1 MNMLSDR
8 INKMSESATLA
19 MARLSR
25 ELKEQGKDV
34 ITLSLGEPDFDT
46 PDFIKNA
53 AKKAVDDNFSHYTP
67 VPGLPDLRDSIVK
80 KFQRDNDLSYS
91 RDQIVVSTGAKQSL
105 ANVCLS
111 LLNPGDEVLLPCPY
125 WVSYSDLIKLAEA
138 KPVKILSSIDNIL
151 VPFGPLIV
159 KFEPSILIEDSL
171 GISIFFFPILDIK
184 KPYKLFLHQHYFF

>member
-1 MNMLSDR
+1 MSKLSDR

-111 LLNPGDEVLLPCPY
+111 LLNPGDEVLLPCPN
-125 WVSYSDLIKLAEA
+125 WVSYSDMIKLAEA
-138 KPVKILSSIDNIL
+138 KPVKFYPQLKMILKL
-151 VPFGPLIV
+151 LYLKLRKPLQP
-159 KFEPSILIEDSL
+159 K
-171 GISIFFFPILDIK
+171 
-184 KPYKLFLHQHYFF
+184 QTC

>member
-1 MNMLSDR
+1 MSKLSDR

-67 VPGLPDLRDSIVK
+67 VSGLADLRDSIVK

-111 LLNPGDEVLLPCPY
+111 
-125 WVSYSDLIKLAEA
+125 
-138 KPVKILSSIDNIL
+138 
-151 VPFGPLIV
+151 
-159 KFEPSILIEDSL
+159 
-171 GISIFFFPILDIK
+171 
-184 KPYKLFLHQHYFF
+184 